1 MHHEYPIRSIV
12 HVVKKANPNH
22 EPSVVGDVPL
32 AHPCSC
38 MAIAPCRLIMAR
50 WPVLILLDLLSSL
63 IHIFRGAAFM
73 TADVIDGVQHVIGL
87 IPLIVICSCDEIH
100 EICQ

>member
-1 MHHEYPIRSIV
+1 
-12 HVVKKANPNH
+12 
-22 EPSVVGDVPL
+22 
-32 AHPCSC
+32 
-38 MAIAPCRLIMAR
+38 MAR

-73 TADVIDGVQHVIGL
+73 TAVIDGVQHVIGL
-87 IPLIVICSCDEIH
+87 IPLIVICSCDEVH